1 MVLDK
6 ATYDKVVK
14 AWAKCP
20 NGNCKTH
27 EDKAAIITLYNK
39 IYKENYRTNTNCSAC
54 LNAVYKGMKQIV
66 ENGNT

>member
-6 ATYDKVVK
+6 ATYDEVVK
-14 AWAKCP
+14 AWEKCP

-27 EDKAAIITLYNK
+27 EDKAVIITLYNK

-54 LNAVYKGMKQIV
+54 LNAVYKGIKHIL
-66 ENGNT
+66 ENENT

>member
-14 AWAKCP
+14 SWAKCP

-54 LNAVYKGMKQIV
+54 LNAVYKSFKHIV